1 MAKRFH
7 VNLSVENIDASAA
20 FYTTLFGAPPT
31 VREPDYAKWMLD
43 EPRVNFAISTHGTKP
58 GIDHLGIQVDE
69 PAELDALAAQ
79 LHAAGETT
87 FDQAATT
94 CCYAK
99 SDKHWVRDPQGVA
112 WETFRTIEAA
122 TTYGEPAPKLSVQAP
137 CCAQPALTAAKEPAP
152 AACCTA

>member
-7 VNLSVENIDASAA
+7 VNLSVEDIDASAA
-20 FYTTLFGAPPT
+20 FYATLFGAPPT
-31 VREPDYAKWMLD
+31 VRKPDYAKWMLD

-69 PAELDALAAQ
+69 PAELEALAAQ

-99 SDKHWVRDPQGVA
+99 SDKHWVHDPQGIA
-112 WETFRTIEAA
+112 
-122 TTYGEPAPKLSVQAP
+122 
-137 CCAQPALTAAKEPAP
+137 
-152 AACCTA
+152 